1 MNPRLRRK
9 RVVVV
14 AAAALALTGGA
25 LAWGLGARG
34 GSGNGLD
41 DACHGSVAVEE
52 ARSFF
57 DGAEL
62 EGDGHTGE
70 WVGHE
75 TEWCSVRAKGD
86 DRGSALRLQIR
97 PAAAHRTSG
106 AAEEPG
112 AAPIGHGWNGS
123 VVIRGRPEAAVLV
136 DCAPLAGKGL
146 LVLAEATEDADEL
159 TADQIRDV
167 ARLATET
174 ARRAAGRFHCEGP
187 LGTRPNTVDRT
198 GVTIRPVAEA
208 TATCRDVVSPRNA
221 RLVHVTTVTEYPA
234 GRSLTEECGVKRGER
249 GGVRLNAYYG
259 PSAQQEMYLD
269 DRYPGSVTGS
279 RTRSHSCR
287 GALGTAYF
295 KLTPPPLG
303 DGRPAPLDAPTA
315 EVFDE
320 LLAAF
325 AKSSGARHGCPIS

>member
-1 MNPRLRRK
+1 MSPSPRRK
-9 RVVVV
+9 YVVV
-14 AAAALALTGGA
+14 AAVAALALAGGV
-25 LAWGLGARG
+25 LARG
-34 GSGNGLD
+34 IGNRDGSDNDLD

-52 ARSFF
+52 ARNFF

-62 EGDGHTGE
+62 EGKGHTGE

-75 TEWCSVRAKGD
+75 TDWCSVRAGGD
-86 DRGSALRLQIR
+86 DRSATLRLQIR
-97 PAAAHRTSG
+97 PAAAHRSSG

-123 VVIRGRPEAAVLV
+123 VAVHGRPRAAVLV

-146 LVLAEATEDADEL
+146 LVLTEATREADEL
-159 TADQIRDV
+159 TTDQIRDV

-174 ARRAAGRFHCEGP
+174 ARRAAERFDCEGA
-187 LGTRPNTVDRT
+187 LGTRPETVDRT
-198 GVTIRPVAEA
+198 GVTTRPAA
-208 TATCRDVVSPRNA
+208 GADATCRDVVSSRNA
-221 RLVHVTTVTEYPA
+221 RLAHVATVDEYPA
-234 GRSLTEECGVKRGER
+234 GRALTEECRVNRGEHDH
-249 GGVRLNAYYG
+249 VRLNAYYG
-259 PSAQQEMYLD
+259 PSALQEKYLD

-279 RTRSHSCR
+279 RTRSHACR

-295 KLTPPPLG
+295 KLTPPKRG
-303 DGRPAPLDAPTA
+303 DGRPAPVDAPTA

-325 AKSSGARHGCPIS
+325 ARSSAARHGCPMT